1 MLKGV
6 GNMVVALIVAIDNG
20 TRDAFD
26 NSLFSDFVGKQQGSN
41 PFQGLIDGLTGL
53 FRIIPSGLVEMGAL
67 VMMFEQVLVLAKM
80 LLVPTLLGSLKG
92 LMAIISNFAGMLRPI
107 NTIIPEL
114 FVNTS
119 EIYRNAEASR
129 RSLLPRPT
137 NGTPIAATP
146 KLTFTEP
153 IHNTWN
159 KFTQGIDKAKAFIS
173 QITWAGFVQKIDD
186 AKTSVKNFGSNT
198 WTGFT
203 ARIDAIKNSAS
214 NALIPIKALFD
225 ENQVVR
231 QTARREI
238 AATLKPIFTEP
249 ATNTWNKFTQSIDS
263 AKPKINDFTINTWN
277 RFTQGID
284 KAKTSISQIT
294 WAGFAQKM
302 DNAKTS
308 VKNFGSN
315 IWTGFTA
322 RIDAIKNSASN
333 ALIPV
338 KALFDATQ

>member
-1 MLKGV
+1 LAPFYVSIIADIADTWLGAQNDLMENMLKGV

-119 EIYRNAEASR
+119 GIYRNAEASR

-146 KLTFTEP
+146 KPTAAIPKPTFTEP

-159 KFTQGIDKAKAFIS
+159 KF
-173 QITWAGFVQKIDD
+173 
-186 AKTSVKNFGSNT
+186 
-198 WTGFT
+198 
-203 ARIDAIKNSAS
+203 
-214 NALIPIKALFD
+214 
-225 ENQVVR
+225 
-231 QTARREI
+231 
-238 AATLKPIFTEP
+238 
-249 ATNTWNKFTQSIDS
+249 
-263 AKPKINDFTINTWN
+263 
-277 RFTQGID
+277 
-284 KAKTSISQIT
+284 
-294 WAGFAQKM
+294 
-302 DNAKTS
+302 
-308 VKNFGSN
+308 
-315 IWTGFTA
+315 
-322 RIDAIKNSASN
+322 
-333 ALIPV
+333 
-338 KALFDATQ
+338 